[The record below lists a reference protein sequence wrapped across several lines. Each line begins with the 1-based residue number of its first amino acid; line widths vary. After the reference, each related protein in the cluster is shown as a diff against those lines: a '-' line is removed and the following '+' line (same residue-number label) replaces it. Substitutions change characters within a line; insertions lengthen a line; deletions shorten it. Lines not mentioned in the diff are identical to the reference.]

1 MRRGPISDET
11 KANMRAAWD
20 RRRAAKLAAQEETER
35 TAMVG
40 KTRAEIARE
49 TWDFTMASLGLKAYW

>member
-1 MRRGPISDET
+1 
-11 KANMRAAWD
+11 MRAAWD

-49 TWDFTMASLGLKAYW
+49 TWDFTMAALGLKAYW